1 MRRAQLIGM
10 TAMVST
16 ILPVH
21 ATLLDPATGAP
32 LRALG
37 VRKDGRPVWPAMGG
51 ADDDGDSDDSD
62 GSDDGDGSDDDQ
74 DDDGKPL
81 AAGGVK
87 ALKAERA
94 KAAAAEKRAAAAEQK
109 LADAEKAKLGE
120 KERAEVERDEAR
132 KERDEARAEA
142 TRLRVGAKYGLSP
155 EDVADLSTAGT
166 EEDFDKRAKRLSE
179 RLGAKPGNK
188 NGLPPSP
195 NAHRNQ
201 QKTGG
206 GAAGLEEAQRRWP
219 QKTA

>member
-1 MRRAQLIGM
+1 M

-37 VRKDGRPVWPAMGG
+37 IRKDGRPVWPAMGAEDNPPPPPDPNAPP
-51 ADDDGDSDDSD
+51 ADPDPDGDDEKLS
-62 GSDDGDGSDDDQ
+62 
-74 DDDGKPL
+74 
-81 AAGGVK
+81 AGGVK

-109 LADAEKAKLGE
+109 LADEAKAKLGE

-132 KERDEARAEA
+132 RERDEARAEA

-155 EDVADLSTAGT
+155 EDVGDLSTAGSPD
-166 EEDFDKRAKRLSE
+166 DFDARAKRLAE
-179 RLGAKPGNK
+179 RLGAKPGSNG
-188 NGLPPSP
+188 GLPSSP
-195 NAHRNQ
+195 NAGREV
-201 QKTGG
+201 KKLSGTE
-206 GAAGLEEAQRRWP
+206 AGLAEAQRRFGKP
-219 QKTA
+219 A